1 MRNIITITAF
11 ICFFLGLSSC
21 KKDTAME
28 TAASTNT
35 PARDTTTTNNALQ
48 MGSFIN
54 GVHPTSGN
62 VFWLRTGGKDSLY
75 LANFKTDA
83 GPDLKV
89 YLATDIRASSFVNL
103 GDLKAFAGNQYYAI
117 PAGKEPS
124 DYKYV
129 LIWCQR
135 FSVLFGSAELK

>member
-1 MRNIITITAF
+1 MRNITLITTF
-11 ICFFLGLSSC
+11 TFLFLSLSSC
-21 KKDTAME
+21 QKNTAME

-35 PARDTTTTNNALQ
+35 PARDTTITNNALQ
-48 MGSFIN
+48 MGGFMN

-89 YLATDIRASSFVNL
+89 YLATDIRASSFANL
-103 GDLKAFAGNQYYAI
+103 GDLKAFSGNQYYAI
-117 PAGKEPS
+117 PAGKEPA